1 MSEIGKYVIL
11 FQGRAGST
19 LLTEHMRSHPNINA
33 KYEAFSTLPREWPVQ
48 LDWMTNFFYA
58 AQPEQLDTPTQVIGF
73 KTKLTDIADP
83 DLFANFVQDNKIK
96 VIHLFRKNLVK
107 LIVSVI
113 RADRLRKTCGDS
125 NLYDAKHSLGKIHID
140 PTEFRRQKKR
150 IRLYRELRE
159 YIDGMNVDVCRVR
172 YEDLLYNLDR
182 TLNRLWKF
190 VGVQRHQTDADVLKN
205 TPDRLEDAVENLDE
219 LRASFPEYERFFA
232 ENDEAS
238 SVKSS

>member
-19 LLTEHMRSHPNINA
+19 LLTEHMRSHPNISA
-33 KYEAFSTLPREWPVQ
+33 QYEAFSTLPKEWSVQ
-48 LDWMTNFFYA
+48 LDWMTNLFYA
-58 AQPEQLDTPTQVIGF
+58 ENRGNPTQVIGF
-73 KTKLTDIADP
+73 KTKLSDIADQ

-113 RADRLRKTCGDS
+113 RADRLRKTSGDS
-125 NLYDAKHSLGKIHID
+125 NLYDQKNSLGKIHID
-140 PTEFRRQKKR
+140 PTEFRKQKKR

-159 YIDGMNVDVCRVR
+159 YIDGMNVNVCRVR

-182 TLNRLWKF
+182 TLNRLWRY
-190 VGVQRHQTDADVLKN
+190 VGVKKHQTDAEVLKN

-232 ENDEAS
+232 ENDEIAAPKI
-238 SVKSS
+238 V

>member
-19 LLTEHMRSHPNINA
+19 LLTEHMRSHPNISA
-33 KYEAFSTLPREWPVQ
+33 QYEAFSTLPKEWSVQ
-48 LDWMTNFFYA
+48 LDWMTNLFYA
-58 AQPEQLDTPTQVIGF
+58 ENRGNPTQVIGF
-73 KTKLTDIADP
+73 KTKLSDIADQ

-113 RADRLRKTCGDS
+113 RADRLRKTSGNS
-125 NLYDAKHSLGKIHID
+125 NLYDQKNSLGKIHID
-140 PTEFRRQKKR
+140 PTEFRKQKKR

-182 TLNRLWKF
+182 TLNRLWRY
-190 VGVQRHQTDADVLKN
+190 VGVKKHQTDAEVLKN

-232 ENDEAS
+232 ENDEIAAPKI
-238 SVKSS
+238 V

>member
-19 LLTEHMRSHPNINA
+19 LLTEHMRSHPNISA
-33 KYEAFSTLPREWPVQ
+33 QYEAFSTLPKEWPVQ
-48 LDWMTNFFYA
+48 LDWMTNLFYA
-58 AQPEQLDTPTQVIGF
+58 EKRGNPTQVIGF
-73 KTKLTDIADP
+73 KTKLSDIADQ

-113 RADRLRKTCGDS
+113 RADRLRKTSGDS
-125 NLYDAKHSLGKIHID
+125 NLYDQKNSLGKIHID
-140 PTEFRRQKKR
+140 PTEFRKQKKR

-182 TLNRLWKF
+182 TLNRLWRY
-190 VGVQRHQTDADVLKN
+190 VGVKKHQTDAEVLKN

-232 ENDEAS
+232 ENDEIAAPKT
-238 SVKSS
+238 V

>member
-19 LLTEHMRSHPNINA
+19 LLTEHMRSHPNISA
-33 KYEAFSTLPREWPVQ
+33 QYEAFSTLPKEWSVQ
-48 LDWMTNFFYA
+48 LDWMTNLFYA
-58 AQPEQLDTPTQVIGF
+58 ENRGNPTQVIGF
-73 KTKLTDIADP
+73 KTKLSDIADQ

-113 RADRLRKTCGDS
+113 RADRLRKTSGDS
-125 NLYDAKHSLGKIHID
+125 NLYDQKNSLGKIHID
-140 PTEFRRQKKR
+140 PTEFRKQKKR

-182 TLNRLWKF
+182 TLNRLWRY
-190 VGVQRHQTDADVLKN
+190 VGVKKHQTDAEVLKN

-232 ENDEAS
+232 ENDEIAAPKI
-238 SVKSS
+238 V